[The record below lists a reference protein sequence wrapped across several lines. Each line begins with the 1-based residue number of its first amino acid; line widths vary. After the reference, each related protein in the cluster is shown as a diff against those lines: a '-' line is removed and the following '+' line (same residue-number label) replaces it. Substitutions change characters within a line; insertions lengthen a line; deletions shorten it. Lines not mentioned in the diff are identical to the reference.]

1 MFCKIPQ
8 HVPECFVFQKNASI
22 LIQDLF
28 YPIYDYSK
36 LATFAV
42 KLRLYEDF
50 KIRFIIFEL
59 SNSASIQA
67 E

>member
-1 MFCKIPQ
+1 MCRNALCSKKI
-8 HVPECFVFQKNASI
+8 ASI

-42 KLRLYEDF
+42 VRGEKLRLYKDF
-50 KIRFIIFEL
+50 KIRFIIFEG
-59 SNSASIQA
+59 SNSASLQA
-67 E
+67 P